1 MNKTVENGLKLYIYI
16 YIADFNLI
24 RNLYKYKTILSCAFL
39 RNSKM
44 YV

>member
-1 MNKTVENGLKLYIYI
+1 MNKIAKNINTV
-16 YIADFNLI
+16 YIAGFNLI
-24 RNLYKYKTILSCAFL
+24 RNLYKYKAIVSCAFL